1 MMYRDRTR
9 QLKLRRKPASW
20 CDVHCNAAQEKAPD
34 KSEKPET
41 KRFNSIG
48 LRAAPEAR
56 RMVTS
61 HEVTGTGNVLG
72 FLEQLPSGTN
82 VLEAVMFYNNGFPCN
97 EPEDDR
103 SHCCA
108 SHMDDIRFSN

>member
-1 MMYRDRTR
+1 
-9 QLKLRRKPASW
+9 LKLRRNPASW
-20 CDVHCNAAQEKAPD
+20 CDVHFNTPQEKAPD

-48 LRAAPEAR
+48 MRAAPEAR

-61 HEVTGTGNVLG
+61 HEVTGAGNVLG
-72 FLEQLPSGTN
+72 FLKQLSCGTN
-82 VLEAVMFYNNGFPCN
+82 VVEAVMFDNDGFPCN
-97 EPEDDR
+97 DPKDDR
-103 SHCCA
+103 SHCCT